1 MSHVNDGITTCQFGN
16 HVLAFD
22 DSGMINASLLV
33 KPLRVAQV
41 KEFFRATGVID
52 EVADLVKSSG
62 RMLPPQWL
70 DPHYARANRKDL
82 ILYLGKIKILR
93 EEPGSVGG
101 HVPAA
106 PGVPGSGV
114 INLRAGLW
122 VRHELAVRLV
132 RWAESRQDDSRESP
146 LADFVKQALSKPRA
160 KARNVRDAM
169 DGYEVA
175 DEFTYQV
182 SAETLEHLRAIDRQ
196 LINSGIDAELRR
208 VALKARVDRLP
219 KTRGLSPED
228 RLKALQ
234 ARIDLLTSTE
244 A

>member
-33 KPLRVAQV
+33 NPLRVAQV

-82 ILYLGKIKILR
+82 ILYLGKINILR

-122 VRHELAVRLV
+122 VRHELAVRLA
-132 RWAESRQDDSRESP
+132 RWAELGQDDSRESP
-146 LADFVKQALSKPRA
+146 LANFVEQALADQGNKPIKVCAAISAANVLFDQVSPAMLA
-160 KARNVRDAM
+160 KLRAM
-169 DGYEVA
+169 DQRMIEDGL
-175 DEFTYQV
+175 
-182 SAETLEHLRAIDRQ
+182 SA
-196 LINSGIDAELRR
+196 
-208 VALKARVDRLP
+208 VDRF
-219 KTRGLSPED
+219 D
-228 RLKALQ
+228 ILKALV
-234 ARIDLLTSTE
+234 DLPSTAE